1 MSKDLN
7 SRQQNQI
14 SWINDQWQPRW
25 YMWPDA
31 KMAEAE
37 WRFTA
42 NTRTRLQAGSC
53 QTIGMSRDHS
63 TCTFLLNYWYVT
75 WPQYTHDAELSVSR
89 EHSTRTFLP
98 NYRYVTW
105 SQYTQVLLQLSVC
118 HVFTIHARSCQNIG
132 MSRDITRALSDYR
145 YVTWLQYSHVVRLG
159 MSRDHSTRSSCQTIG
174 MSRDDS
180 TRTLS
185 NDRYVTWPHWKPTLI
200 HPLEKARLNACG
212 LPEERRTKFLLD
224 TATHFTGM

>member
-42 NTRTRLQAGSC
+42 NTRTRLQAGSSP
-53 QTIGMSRDHS
+53 TIGMSRVHN
-63 TCTFLLNYWYVT
+63 TRTFLSKYRYVTWYYTRVVRLSVCHVTTVLARCQPRYVT
-75 WPQYTHDAELSVSR
+75 WPQYTQFLS
-89 EHSTRTFLP
+89 

-105 SQYTQVLLQLSVC
+105 WQYTHVVKRSVC
-118 HVFTIHARSCQNIG
+118 HVT
-132 MSRDITRALSDYR
+132 
-145 YVTWLQYSHVVRLG
+145 
-159 MSRDHSTRSSCQTIG
+159 
-174 MSRDDS
+174 
-180 TRTLS
+180 TL
-185 NDRYVTWPHWKPTLI
+185 KA
-200 HPLEKARLNACG
+200 HP
-212 LPEERRTKFLLD
+212 D
-224 TATHFTGM
+224 TPFRKS